1 MKTDEIAQLPEEE
14 IKQRL
19 EDSSDE
25 LQNLKFQHATHQL
38 DNPLQIRTV
47 RRDIARLKTILHEI
61 ELGIR
66 KTVKQS
72 NE

>member
-1 MKTDEIAQLPEEE
+1 MKTDEITQLPEEE

-19 EDSSDE
+19 EDSLDE

-47 RRDIARLKTILHEI
+47 RRDIARLRTVLHEI

-66 KTVKQS
+66 KPVKQS